1 MSQLQH
7 LHLINKLL
15 EYRAA
20 PPVLGFGISSP
31 AQVKQAISAGASG
44 AISGSAVVNIIEQ
57 NLSNQ
62 NDLLGK
68 LGAFVTEMKAATIR
82 N

>member
-1 MSQLQH
+1 MPPEVM
-7 LHLINKLL
+7 INKLL

-31 AQVKQAISAGASG
+31 TQVEQAISAGASG
-44 AISGSAVVNIIEQ
+44 AISGSALVNIIEQ
-57 NLSNQ
+57 NLHDQ
-62 NDLLGK
+62 NSLLEKLGK
-68 LGAFVTEMKAATIR
+68 FVTEMKAATIR